1 MKETNYEKSNIFHVD
16 ERVRGVVTA
25 DVWEI
30 LSHNQSDGYY
40 LAGEII
46 DDALSSKEKAIWH
59 SETNDYFV
67 I

>member
-1 MKETNYEKSNIFHVD
+1 MNEVNYEKSNIFQVD
-16 ERVRGVVTA
+16 ERVRDVVTA
-25 DVWEI
+25 EVWEI

-59 SETNDYFV
+59 SETDEYQ
-67 I
+67 II